1 LLQSRVAR
9 WDVAIVG
16 AGIAGLSLAWHLN
29 QAGKRVIVVERSAQ
43 AEGASVRNLGMVWVV
58 GQANPELESLAT
70 RSRSHW
76 EQASTQLVLPFRRT
90 DSLHLAYHPL
100 EVQVIEEYLE
110 ARSDESARSML
121 SAQEVQDR
129 FPFVKP
135 EGLQGGLLSQT
146 EGAVDPRVAVHLMA
160 KALAHQGVDFIWN
173 RMVTKVESGS
183 LRLADA
189 TKIDAEAIVVCPG
202 HLLHDLFPVIQAEN
216 ELLECRLQ
224 MLRLKPREG
233 TPRLGVHLCAGLT
246 LGHYANFKVCPSL
259 PQLLELHQQ
268 MWPVQVANG
277 IHVLVSEHEDG
288 MITVGDS
295 HAYGRSGPIYEEEEV
310 YEAILAALDQFLPVE
325 NYRIH
330 QRWMGTYLTHKQ
342 LPYWKG
348 QLSDGV
354 WGLSLFGTGMTLSF
368 GVTEQLSNE
377 ILQQL

>member
-1 LLQSRVAR
+1 MAR

-16 AGIAGLSLAWHLN
+16 AGIAGLSLAWHLH

-76 EQASTQLVLPFRRT
+76 EQASTELGLPFRRT
-90 DSLHLAYHPL
+90 YSLHLAYHPL
-100 EVQVIEEYLE
+100 EAQVLAEYLQ
-110 ARSDESARSML
+110 ARGHETGRRIL

-160 KALAHQGVDFIWN
+160 KALAQRGVDFIWN

-202 HLLHDLFPVIQAEN
+202 PLLHDLFPVIQAEN
-216 ELLECRLQ
+216 ELMECRLQ

-246 LGHYANFKVCPSL
+246 LGHYANFRDCPSL
-259 PQLLELHQQ
+259 PQLLETHRQQ
-268 MWPVQVANG
+268 WPVQVANG
-277 IHVLVSEHEDG
+277 IHILVSEHDDG
-288 MITVGDS
+288 ILTVGDS
-295 HAYGRSGPIYEEEEV
+295 HAYGRPGPAYEDEEV
-310 YEAILAALDQFLPVE
+310 YDAILSALDQFLPVK
-325 NYRIH
+325 NYQVH

-342 LPYWKG
+342 LPYWQG
-348 QLSDGV
+348 QLDENV
-354 WGLSLFGTGMTLSF
+354 WGLALFGTGMTLSF
-368 GVTEQLSNE
+368 GITELLSRDILNQL
-377 ILQQL
+377 

>member
-1 LLQSRVAR
+1 MAR

-16 AGIAGLSLAWHLN
+16 AGIAGLSLAWHLH

-76 EQASTQLVLPFRRT
+76 EQASTELGLPFRRT

-100 EVQVIEEYLE
+100 EAQVLAEYLQ
-110 ARSDESARSML
+110 ARGHETGRRIL

-160 KALAHQGVDFIWN
+160 KALAQRGVDFIWN

-202 HLLHDLFPVIQAEN
+202 PLLHDLFPVIQAEN
-216 ELLECRLQ
+216 ELMECRLQ

-246 LGHYANFKVCPSL
+246 LGHYANFRDCPSL
-259 PQLLELHQQ
+259 PLLLEIHRQQ
-268 MWPVQVANG
+268 WPVQVANG
-277 IHVLVSEHEDG
+277 IHILVSEHDDG
-288 MITVGDS
+288 ILTVGDS
-295 HAYGRSGPIYEEEEV
+295 HAYGRPGPAYEDEEV
-310 YEAILAALDQFLPVE
+310 YDAILSALDQFLPVK
-325 NYRIH
+325 NYQVH
-330 QRWMGTYLTHKQ
+330 QRWKGTYLTHNQ
-342 LPYWKG
+342 LPYWQG
-348 QLSDGV
+348 QLDENV
-354 WGLSLFGTGMTLSF
+354 WGLALFGTGMTLSF
-368 GVTEQLSNE
+368 GITELLSRDILNQL
-377 ILQQL
+377 